1 MGFYKELRTKK
12 YAREDHL
19 VESLISQNDWI
30 NDLQITK
37 DAAAIVSIVEKIGI
51 RPGLIIFF
59 LNMV

>member
-30 NDLQITK
+30 NDLQISK
-37 DAAAIVSIVEKIGI
+37 DAAAIVSNCRK
-51 RPGLIIFF
+51 R
-59 LNMV
+59 